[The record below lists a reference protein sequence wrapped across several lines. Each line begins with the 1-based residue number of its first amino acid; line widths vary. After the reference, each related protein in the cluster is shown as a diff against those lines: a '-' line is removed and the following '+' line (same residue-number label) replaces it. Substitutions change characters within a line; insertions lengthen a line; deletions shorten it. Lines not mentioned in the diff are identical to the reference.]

1 MLPMHIDQAL
11 AEGPRDAFGVISMT
25 ELQHPHEPPP
35 NPGPMPPPG
44 EPGYP
49 PIEEPEPDTLPDEEP
64 NPNPDENPGPEKY
77 AQGAGIRLYA

>member
-1 MLPMHIDQAL
+1 MRIDETF
-11 AEGPRDAFGVISMT
+11 AEGRRDAFKVLAMT

-77 AQGAGIRLYA
+77 AQGAGICLYA